1 VEESRREI
9 KQRNHGQNL
18 SSLMKV
24 MKENIQ
30 ESHPTLKRW
39 TQRDTL
45 PPNCQ
50 KGKMKSA
57 FPAARKLTHH
67 RQRTLNRITHQ
78 KHRRP

>member
-1 VEESRREI
+1 MEESRREI

-39 TQRDTL
+39 DSKRHITTKL
-45 PPNCQ
+45 P
-50 KGKMKSA
+50 K
-57 FPAARKLTHH
+57 RKDEECLPSSKKTDSS
-67 RQRTLNRITHQ
+67 QTKDPQ
-78 KHRRP
+78 